1 MNLRRAGC
9 LGGVV
14 LAAAVLLGKS
24 DGQQFSEYA
33 PPRPVEG
40 FDINQLPAGKTIGV
54 EPGDARVLEALKQPA
69 EFTLS
74 EAKLQAFADEIA
86 SKFKISVKLDVAALT
101 ADGKGADTT
110 LNGKTSGTS
119 LRSALRLFLAEQQLA
134 FTVDDEALLI
144 TTNSAAET
152 HTSTRLYQVHDL
164 TLQPNDPVARPDF
177 ERLIEL
183 LTSTIQP
190 EAWREA
196 GGTIGEIR
204 SFEGPG
210 ISVLVVHHTD
220 EGHEQVEKLLGDLR
234 AAKIQSLL
242 ELQQKR
248 ERAVYRPTIPG
259 GMSGASS

>member
-24 DGQQFSEYA
+24 DGQQFPEYA

-54 EPGDARVLEALKQPA
+54 TPGDARVLEALKQPA
-69 EFTLS
+69 EFTMKDATL
-74 EAKLQAFADEIA
+74 ETFAGEIA
-86 SKFKISVKLDVAALT
+86 TKFKISVKLDTAALT
-101 ADGKGADTT
+101 ADGKGTET
-110 LNGKTSGTS
+110 ILNGKSSNTTLHG
-119 LRSALRLFLAEQQLA
+119 ALRLILDEYGLS
-134 FTVDDEALLI
+134 FTIRHDTLLI
-144 TTNSAAET
+144 TTKTAAET
-152 HTSTRLYQVHDL
+152 HTTTRLYQVHDL
-164 TLQPNDPVARPDF
+164 AMQPNDPVARPDF

-183 LTSTIQP
+183 ISSTLQP
-190 EAWREA
+190 ESWREA

-204 SFEGPG
+204 SYEGPG

-220 EGHEQVEKLLGDLR
+220 EGHEQVEKLLGNLR